1 MITKTNFIEIM
12 NSQTEM
18 ALATSANNIPNVR
31 IINFYFDTNTNTI
44 FFTSFKKN
52 KKIKDKNKDIKR
64 RAVFI
69 FRSIMTKKVPV
80 LIRRVLWLSAHSS
93 VLLMFDFSFS
103 FLCLIFF
110 YFFSGYVY
118 QIINLDVICLSLSC
132 DLFPILDIIYFS
144 NRI

>member
-52 KKIKDKNKDIKR
+52 KKIKEFEINPNIGFTTIPKNGVEHVKGNGVIKESNKNIVDFSSNFINKIPDYKELIENFSEHLTLFEIKIDTVTVTLNFKDIETIK
-64 RAVFI
+64 
-69 FRSIMTKKVPV
+69 
-80 LIRRVLWLSAHSS
+80 L
-93 VLLMFDFSFS
+93 
-103 FLCLIFF
+103 
-110 YFFSGYVY
+110 
-118 QIINLDVICLSLSC
+118 
-132 DLFPILDIIYFS
+132 
-144 NRI
+144 